1 MVTHSRVTRRFS
13 APLAASLASER
24 RIDTIPVSSTHRPGT
39 ALQQR
44 GPPGHAAVPGG
55 TAVSDSDRRLE
66 GLPGTAGERLGAE
79 LVRFLETMPAAFCFL
94 DGDWRF
100 RYLHTQAEPLM
111 GRRRGEGAGPAP
123 LGGLPGA

>member
-24 RIDTIPVSSTHRPGT
+24 RIDTTPVSSTPRPGT

-100 RYLHTQAEPLM
+100 RHVNAQGERVI
-111 GRRRGEGAGPAP
+111 GRLRRGGGGRAP
-123 LGGLPGA
+123 WG